1 MTTFD
6 ENFLLGVPV
15 PAPYPVA
22 VPRPVAVPVAHP
34 VPVVAKAVITEHG
47 HGW

>member
-1 MTTFD
+1 MKLF
-6 ENFLLGVPV
+6 FSGVPV

-34 VPVVAKAVITEHG
+34 VPVVARTVISEHG